1 MVLLVR
7 QLGNFVVVNDVRLQR
22 CYLNVLGFMVL
33 GFMVLGFMVVGFIVL
48 GFHDTAGVKVSLIM
62 SRMGKQ
68 MFATRIFRMCTFVCK

>member
-1 MVLLVR
+1 
-7 QLGNFVVVNDVRLQR
+7 
-22 CYLNVLGFMVL
+22 MVL